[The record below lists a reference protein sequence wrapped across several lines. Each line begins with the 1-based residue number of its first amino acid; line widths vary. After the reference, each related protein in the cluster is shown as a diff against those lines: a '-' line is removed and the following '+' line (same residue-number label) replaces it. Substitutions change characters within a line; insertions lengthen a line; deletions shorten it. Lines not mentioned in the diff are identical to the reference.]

1 MRPQQKF
8 HTPEDDEDQV
18 VFRREPEIPRESRR
32 SVPIANLIIFGLM
45 CAYFV
50 MFIQSL
56 QGRWF
61 DPRWTNDDS
70 LQQAF
75 IFHEVIDPGVF
86 TPDDMISDMMKH
98 YVPPIHYWIGMGL
111 TKLTQ
116 SPVMTGHWIMLIQV
130 VLALGFLF
138 AAVQRASGFIPACLS
153 VTWLLHT
160 RNTMQR
166 LSGGVP
172 RGWAVPLLAAFLYC
186 LLGKHHKSTLLLLA
200 VAWLLHAPSALL
212 MTGCYGLVLLWQL
225 IQRDTRSEYVKP
237 FGQFILALPLL
248 AFLAIYGVKKP
259 EYLGEMVSYSQAM
272 QMPEF
277 SVENGRFKMVPLWP
291 AWTEIREFGFQAFN
305 TSLTRASDLAEDWI
319 PTIAITICA
328 MTLLTGLLL
337 SRSTFGIEGIMFLL
351 TILLSYWAAREF
363 AFKLF
368 VPQRYIQMPLAIF
381 FITFLPIAVWRL
393 LSKRESSAVLSGAL
407 RGTFGLFFVTAL
419 VVWGSGW
426 GLTGDANFNM
436 PRFVRGDLWSW
447 VSQTLPK
454 NSVIAGYPSHID
466 GVQLFG
472 KRRAFVTNETAHP
485 FYDKYYKEMSRRI
498 EISLK
503 AHYALTPKEFLDLVE
518 PEGITHFI
526 YKKRSFYVDA
536 LANTTYFAPFD
547 VLVKELTKPA
557 ADKYFYK
564 RIPREIDQKKYPF
577 LLYRDEQSVVIDV
590 AALRT
595 FVNSGGV
602 FPKPVV

>member
-1 MRPQQKF
+1 MRPYKNF
-8 HTPEDDEDQV
+8 HTQEDDEDQV
-18 VFRREPEIPRESRR
+18 VFRHETDTLFAAPRST
-32 SVPIANLIIFGLM
+32 PIINLIVFGLM
-45 CAYFV
+45 SAYIV
-50 MFIQSL
+50 MFVQSL

-86 TPDDMISDMMKH
+86 TPADMISDMMKH
-98 YVPPIHYWIGMGL
+98 YLPPIHYWLGMGL
-111 TKLTQ
+111 TQLTHN
-116 SPVMTGHWIMLIQV
+116 PVMTGHWIMLIQV
-130 VLALGFLF
+130 ILAVGFLF
-138 AAVQRASGFIPACLS
+138 AAVQRSAGFIPACFS

-172 RGWAVPLLAAFLYC
+172 RGWAVPLLATFVYC
-186 LLGKHHKSTLLLLA
+186 LLGKHHKSTILLLA
-200 VAWLLHAPSALL
+200 ISWLLHAPSALF
-212 MTGCYGLVLLWQL
+212 MTGCYGLVLLWRV
-225 IQRDTRSEYVKP
+225 IQRESRTESVRPLV
-237 FGQFILALPLL
+237 QFAFAIPVL
-248 AFLAIYGVKKP
+248 AFLAFYGVQKP
-259 EYLGEMVSYSQAM
+259 EYLGQMVSYSQAT

-277 SVENGRFKMVPLWP
+277 SIENGRFKMVPLWP

-319 PTIAITICA
+319 PTIVIAICIT
-328 MTLLTGLLL
+328 TLLAGFLFK
-337 SRSTFGIEGIMFLL
+337 RSTFGVEGVMFLA
-351 TILLSYWAAREF
+351 TILLSYWAARLF
-363 AFKLF
+363 AFNLF

-381 FITFLPIAVWRL
+381 FVTFVPLAVWRL
-393 LSKRESSAVLSGAL
+393 LSKRDGSTIL
-407 RGTFGLFFVTAL
+407 RGAARGTLGLLLVTSL
-419 VVWGSGW
+419 VAWGSGM

-436 PRFVRGDLWSW
+436 PRFVRGALWPW
-447 VSQTLPK
+447 VSQSLPRDAR
-454 NSVIAGYPSHID
+454 IAGYPSHID

-498 EISLK
+498 VISLK
-503 AHYALTPKEFLDLVE
+503 AHYALDPKEFLALVE

-526 YKKRSFYVDA
+526 YKRRAFYVDA
-536 LANTTYFAPFD
+536 LAATTYFAPFD
-547 VLVKELTKPA
+547 VLVKELTKPF

-564 RIPREIDQKKYPF
+564 RIPREIAQEKYPF

-590 AALRT
+590 VALRT
-595 FVNSGGV
+595 FLDAGGV
-602 FPKPVV
+602 FPEPVV